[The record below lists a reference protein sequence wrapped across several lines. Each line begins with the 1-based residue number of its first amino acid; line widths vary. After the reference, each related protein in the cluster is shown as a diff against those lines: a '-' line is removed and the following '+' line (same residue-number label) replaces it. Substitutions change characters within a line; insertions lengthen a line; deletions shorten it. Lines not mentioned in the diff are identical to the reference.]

1 MTGVGKLLWH
11 LLDCNVQVL
20 GHLVTYSILAYLI
33 AALVVYFR
41 LLPSARDRKDQLVSG
56 SPVKQ
61 KSNNVPA
68 GSFPALLG
76 HALAHLHPQKVS
88 HLVVPQVD
96 KTFLKLFTFNYRVS
110 QKNLL
115 SESSSCKQAASGRSD
130 SRRLESDLPEAA
142 CLQDD
147 DSESKFFWD
156 TL

>member
-110 QKNLL
+110 QKKRTFKTSWIRSLWGCLL
-115 SESSSCKQAASGRSD
+115 AGWWLWKCVFSGTPCKSTIAIQESC
-130 SRRLESDLPEAA
+130 
-142 CLQDD
+142 
-147 DSESKFFWD
+147 
-156 TL
+156 

>member
-1 MTGVGKLLWH
+1 M
-11 LLDCNVQVL
+11 QVL

-61 KSNNVPA
+61 KSNNLPA

-96 KTFLKLFTFNYRVS
+96 KTFLKLFTFNYIKVLLPFRKVAKGDS
-110 QKNLL
+110 KLATLRYDNLVY
-115 SESSSCKQAASGRSD
+115 
-130 SRRLESDLPEAA
+130 
-142 CLQDD
+142 
-147 DSESKFFWD
+147 
-156 TL
+156 T

>member
-1 MTGVGKLLWH
+1 M
-11 LLDCNVQVL
+11 QVL

-61 KSNNVPA
+61 KSNNAPA
-68 GSFPALLG
+68 GPFPALLG

-110 QKNLL
+110 QKNAL
-115 SESSSCKQAASGRSD
+115 SRH
-130 SRRLESDLPEAA
+130 LESDLSEAA

-147 DSESKFFWD
+147 DYESAFFLGHPVKVLLPFRKVAKGD
-156 TL
+156 SKLATLRYDNLVYT